1 MLNFSLKEKEIEK
14 IINSIYKLESSLI
27 ESSYNLEQIQQF
39 FNFDYYDIFILC
51 LDQTNSK
58 TTIIKINKTMQ
69 VLLLYNECNTNFI
82 LNHFLIIGY
91 ALFQK
96 INLENLLE
104 LHKIV
109 IHPSFRKQGFGYA
122 FLRDIITHYKNQNV
136 YNKIILEVSENN
148 YFAIKLYQKLHFYIY
163 HKRKNYY
170 HNNET
175 ALLMMREI

>member
-14 IINSIYKLESSLI
+14 IIYSIYKLENLLI

-39 FNFDYYDIFILC
+39 FKFDYYDIFILC
-51 LDQTNSK
+51 LDETNSK
-58 TTIIKINKTMQ
+58 TTIIKINKTMP
-69 VLLLYNECNTNFI
+69 VLLSNGLDINFI

-96 INLENLLE
+96 INLENFLE

-109 IHPSFRKQGFGYA
+109 IHPSFRKQGFGFT
-122 FLRDIITHYKNQNV
+122 FLRDIITHYKDQNL
-136 YNKIILEVSENN
+136 YNKIILEVSEDNCS
-148 YFAIKLYQKLHFYIY
+148 AIKLYQKLHFYIY

-170 HNNET
+170 HNNKT